1 MTDGDSVNIVHT
13 IAYDRSETGD
23 PGEAMTTKLW
33 YSNPDGCFRS
43 GFWSSEPGKAEINYV
58 KDEICVL
65 LEGTVRLTA
74 ADGTVAT
81 YTAGDTFMIPKGF
94 RGTWET
100 LTPVRK
106 FFATYQKV

>member
-1 MTDGDSVNIVHT
+1 MTDDAARTTVHT
-13 IAYDRSETGD
+13 IAYDRAAVGD
-23 PGEAMTTKLW
+23 PGQPMTTRVW
-33 YSNPDGCFRS
+33 YSDPDGAFRS
-43 GFWSSEPGKAEINYV
+43 GFWSSEAGQAEISYV
-58 KDEICVL
+58 KDEICIL

-100 LTPVRK
+100 LVPVRK
-106 FFATYQKV
+106 FFATYQKP